1 VKEEDLNKMKL
12 PSRNENE
19 ELEDI
24 SRNFFRPLF
33 DVTLFEII
41 QEIGRDKGIDFNI
54 ELKKGNSHTGIRF
67 LVQLKSTNS
76 IERNKTDGSISC
88 PLETSNINS
97 LLNSGLPSYYV
108 FYYKPDNIFYYQS
121 VFEILKQLVDEK
133 ENWGDQGS
141 HSIRFTKVF
150 DSDARKFVY
159 MAVIKRGILLRTI
172 NEKLAIESSLLETG
186 NNILVDQNFN
196 VSSDEEVRSIIEKY
210 GLQLINEARWNDVLD
225 LHKKVSQTVASSA
238 LYNLTLGLA
247 HYYSGDLLKSL
258 SFLKSAI
265 NLKNQLSEA
274 LLNHLLFF
282 DLIVRYAL
290 GLLSSAQYKE
300 KLKSLE
306 GKGHVGD
313 YIRIDSAKERYLKS
327 AEQDIDKRYE
337 LFFSEINAILEDP
350 KVNEHVK
357 LTARCESIL
366 VEGSKLN
373 MDFLRSIPKIKIA
386 EQMGINSVKTTEI
399 NDFLIN
405 KKKWTEKVT
414 KIKSEAIE
422 SKNYLAFYSVIINE
436 IKVLY
441 EFIVYQQVL
450 NAVDAQE
457 AIDDLFVNLESALTF
472 FRKISYIQNICVSLS
487 IKYELLHYIDDL
499 ENAYIVLKEL
509 SDLVGTYELNE
520 SKIKVESL
528 RNQGT
533 AHEKLDK
540 FFLDIRKKAGADDI
554 ELDQLVNEMREMD
567 RKDAENRTSLKDSLV
582 ITLHPI
588 GEFQFPNNKRASVY
602 KILAMTE
609 NVQTIFNNMWDK
621 YKVIPVANIYYQKID
636 QEGYREVGYDM
647 NIEVWRNIYR
657 VRKEFFN
664 NKFRRVKL
672 KLS

>member
-1 VKEEDLNKMKL
+1 MKEEDLNKMKL

>member
-1 VKEEDLNKMKL
+1 MKL